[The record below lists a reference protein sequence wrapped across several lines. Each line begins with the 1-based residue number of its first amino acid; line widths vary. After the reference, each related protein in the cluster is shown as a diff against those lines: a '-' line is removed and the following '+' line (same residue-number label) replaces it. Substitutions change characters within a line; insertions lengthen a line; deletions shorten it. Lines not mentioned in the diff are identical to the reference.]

1 MLQSLNRTIAKGGMW
16 IFLFAAT
23 YKFVFYIINLV
34 TAFNAGGAHG
44 VKVMFGSLFD
54 MALELAMLG
63 VLLEVSRKVA
73 ETYPPEPVRQFNP
86 MMGQGAPNMMP
97 GAPMPGAPAQ
107 NAPMQTPVQN
117 AAPAGDA
124 WFCSACG
131 TQNASGTGFCSK
143 CGKPK

>member
-34 TAFNAGGAHG
+34 TAFKNGGGANG
-44 VKVMFGSLFD
+44 VKVMFESLFD
-54 MALELAMLG
+54 MALSLATLG
-63 VLLEVSRKVA
+63 ILLEVSRKVA

-86 MMGQGAPNMMP
+86 MMGQGGPNMMP
-97 GAPMPGAPAQ
+97 GAPMQG
-107 NAPMQTPVQN
+107 APMQGAPVQN
-117 AAPAGDA
+117 AAPAGNI
-124 WFCSACG
+124 WTCTACG
-131 TQNASGTGFCSK
+131 TQNAAGSGFCAK